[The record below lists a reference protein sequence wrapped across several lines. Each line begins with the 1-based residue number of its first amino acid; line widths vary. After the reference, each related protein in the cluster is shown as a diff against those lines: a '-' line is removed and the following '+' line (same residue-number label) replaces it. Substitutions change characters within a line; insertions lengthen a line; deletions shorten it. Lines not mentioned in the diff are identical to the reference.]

1 MKILRSLL
9 AVTATLSLASA
20 TRAAIIIDTTPANNR
35 ANMDA
40 QAGQTFTTG
49 ALGTDNLLDSI
60 TIITASLISGTDPVG
75 PFTLKLFTDTDG
87 DFETWDPGTEVAA
100 STNTASLT
108 PAGNQPVTFNFALE
122 TLSDNTV
129 YVMSFNNG
137 TSDHA
142 AFRAGITNAA
152 GVVLTDGA
160 LFSSGTQPFGGAYD
174 VSFQVNAVPEPATAA
189 LALLPL
195 ATAAAFLRR
204 RQLRT
209 RICRSENLAP
219 ERV

>member
-20 TRAAIIIDTTPANNR
+20 TQAAIIIDTTPANNQ
-35 ANMDA
+35 ANLA
-40 QAGQTFTTG
+40 APAGQTFTT
-49 ALGTDNLLDSI
+49 ATLGTNNLLDSI
-60 TIITASLISGTDPVG
+60 TIITASLVGAGDPIG

-87 DFETWDPGTEVAA
+87 NFATWDPGTEVAA
-100 STNTASLT
+100 STNSASL
-108 PAGNQPVTFNFALE
+108 PAGNQSVTFNFALD
-122 TLSDNTV
+122 TLSDSTV
-129 YVMSFNNG
+129 YAMSFSSG
-137 TSDHA
+137 GSDNV

-160 LFSSGTQPFGGAYD
+160 LFSSGTQPFAGTYD
-174 VSFQVNAVPEPATAA
+174 LSFQVNAVPEPATAS

-195 ATAAAFLRR
+195 VTAAAFLRR

>member
-20 TRAAIIIDTTPANNR
+20 TQAAIIIDTTPANNQ
-35 ANMDA
+35 ANLA
-40 QAGQTFTTG
+40 APAGQTFTT
-49 ALGTDNLLDSI
+49 ATLGTNNLLDSI
-60 TIITASLISGTDPVG
+60 TIITASLVGAGDPIG

-87 DFETWDPGTEVAA
+87 NFATWDPGTEVAA
-100 STNTASLT
+100 STNSASL
-108 PAGNQPVTFNFALE
+108 PAGNQSVTFNFALD
-122 TLSDNTV
+122 TLSDSTV
-129 YVMSFNNG
+129 YAMSFSSG
-137 TSDHA
+137 GSDNV
-142 AFRAGITNAA
+142 AFRAGLTNAN
-152 GVVLTDGA
+152 TISNGA
-160 LFSSGTQPFGGAYD
+160 LFSSGTQPFAGTFD
-174 VSFQVNAVPEPATAA
+174 LSFQVNAVPEPATAS

-195 ATAAAFLRR
+195 VTAAAFLRR

>member
-9 AVTATLSLASA
+9 AFTATLSLASA
-20 TRAAIIIDTTPANNR
+20 TQAAIIIDTTPANNR
-35 ANMDA
+35 ANMST

-49 ALGTDNLLDSI
+49 TLGTDNLLDSI
-60 TIITASLISGTDPVG
+60 TIITASLVGAGDPIG

-87 DFETWDPGTEVAA
+87 NFATWDPGTEVAA
-100 STNTASLT
+100 STNSASL
-108 PAGNQPVTFNFALE
+108 PAGNQSVTFNFALD
-122 TLSDNTV
+122 TLSDSTV
-129 YVMSFNNG
+129 YAMSFSSG
-137 TSDHA
+137 GSDNV
-142 AFRAGITNAA
+142 AFRAGLTNAN
-152 GVVLTDGA
+152 TISNGA
-160 LFSSGTQPFGGAYD
+160 LFSSGTQPFAGTYD
-174 VSFQVNAVPEPATAA
+174 LSFQVNAVPEPATAS

-195 ATAAAFLRR
+195 VTAAAFLRR

>member
-20 TRAAIIIDTTPANNR
+20 TQAAIIIDTTPANNQ
-35 ANMDA
+35 ANLA
-40 QAGQTFTTG
+40 APAGQTFTT
-49 ALGTDNLLDSI
+49 ATLGTNNLLDSI
-60 TIITASLISGTDPVG
+60 TIITASLVGAGDPIG

-87 DFETWDPGTEVAA
+87 NFATWDPGTEVAA
-100 STNTASLT
+100 STNSASL
-108 PAGNQPVTFNFALE
+108 PAGNQSVTFNFALD
-122 TLSDNTV
+122 TLSDSTV
-129 YVMSFNNG
+129 YAMSFSSG
-137 TSDHA
+137 GSDNV
-142 AFRAGITNAA
+142 AFRAGLTNAN
-152 GVVLTDGA
+152 TISNGA
-160 LFSSGTQPFGGAYD
+160 LFSSGTQPFAGTYD
-174 VSFQVNAVPEPATAA
+174 LSFQVNAVPEPATAS

-195 ATAAAFLRR
+195 VTAAAFLRR

>member
-20 TRAAIIIDTTPANNR
+20 TQAAIIIDTTPANNQ
-35 ANMDA
+35 ANLA
-40 QAGQTFTTG
+40 APAGQTFTT
-49 ALGTDNLLDSI
+49 ATLGTNNLLDSI
-60 TIITASLISGTDPVG
+60 TIITASTVGGGDPIG

-87 DFETWDPGTEVAA
+87 NFATWDPGTEVAA
-100 STNTASLT
+100 STNSASL
-108 PAGNQPVTFNFALE
+108 PAGNQSVTFNFALE
-122 TLSDNTV
+122 TLSDSTV
-129 YVMSFNNG
+129 YAMSFSSG
-137 TSDHA
+137 GSDNV
-142 AFRAGITNAA
+142 AFRAGLTNAN
-152 GVVLTDGA
+152 TISNGA
-160 LFSSGTQPFGGAYD
+160 LFSSGTQPFAGTYD
-174 VSFQVNAVPEPATAA
+174 LSFQVNAVPEPATAS

-195 ATAAAFLRR
+195 VTAAAFLRR

>member
-20 TRAAIIIDTTPANNR
+20 TQAAIIIDTTPANNQ
-35 ANMDA
+35 ANLA
-40 QAGQTFTTG
+40 APAGQTFTT
-49 ALGTDNLLDSI
+49 ATLGTNNLLDSI
-60 TIITASLISGTDPVG
+60 TIITASLVGAGDPIG

-87 DFETWDPGTEVAA
+87 NFATWDPGTEVAA
-100 STNTASLT
+100 STNSASL
-108 PAGNQPVTFNFALE
+108 PAGNQSVTFNFALD
-122 TLSDNTV
+122 TLSDSTV
-129 YVMSFNNG
+129 YVMSFSSG
-137 TSDHA
+137 GSDNV
-142 AFRAGITNAA
+142 AFRAGLTNAN
-152 GVVLTDGA
+152 TISNGA
-160 LFSSGTQPFGGAYD
+160 LFSSGTQPFAGTYD
-174 VSFQVNAVPEPATAA
+174 LSFQVNAVPEPATAS

-195 ATAAAFLRR
+195 VTAAAFLRR

>member
-20 TRAAIIIDTTPANNR
+20 TQAAIIIDTTPANNQ
-35 ANMDA
+35 ANLA
-40 QAGQTFTTG
+40 APAGQTFTT
-49 ALGTDNLLDSI
+49 ATLGTNNLLDSI
-60 TIITASLISGTDPVG
+60 TIITASTVGGGDPIG

-87 DFETWDPGTEVAA
+87 NFATWDPGTEVAA
-100 STNTASLT
+100 STNSASL
-108 PAGNQPVTFNFALE
+108 PAGNQSVTFNFALD
-122 TLSDNTV
+122 TLSDSTV
-129 YVMSFNNG
+129 YAMSFSSG
-137 TSDHA
+137 GSDNV
-142 AFRAGITNAA
+142 AFRAGLTNAN
-152 GVVLTDGA
+152 TISNGA
-160 LFSSGTQPFGGAYD
+160 LFSSGTQPFAGTYD
-174 VSFQVNAVPEPATAA
+174 LSFQVNAVPEPATAS

-195 ATAAAFLRR
+195 VTAAAFLRR

>member
-20 TRAAIIIDTTPANNR
+20 TQAAIIIDTTPANNR
-35 ANMDA
+35 ANMST

-49 ALGTDNLLDSI
+49 TLGTDNLLDSI
-60 TIITASLISGTDPVG
+60 TIITASLVGAGDPIG

-87 DFETWDPGTEVAA
+87 NFATWDPGTEVAA
-100 STNTASLT
+100 STNSASL
-108 PAGNQPVTFNFALE
+108 PAGNQSVTFNFALD
-122 TLSDNTV
+122 TLSDSTV
-129 YVMSFNNG
+129 YAMSFSSG
-137 TSDHA
+137 GSDNV
-142 AFRAGITNAA
+142 AFRAGLTNAN
-152 GVVLTDGA
+152 TISNGA
-160 LFSSGTQPFGGAYD
+160 LFSSGTQPFAGTFD
-174 VSFQVNAVPEPATAA
+174 LSFQVNAVPEPATAS

-195 ATAAAFLRR
+195 VTAAAFLRR

>member
-9 AVTATLSLASA
+9 AFTATLSLASA
-20 TRAAIIIDTTPANNR
+20 TQAAIIIDTTPANNR
-35 ANMDA
+35 ANMST

-49 ALGTDNLLDSI
+49 TLGTDNLLDSI
-60 TIITASLISGTDPVG
+60 TIITASLVGAGDPIG

-87 DFETWDPGTEVAA
+87 NFATWDPGTEVAA
-100 STNTASLT
+100 STNSASL
-108 PAGNQPVTFNFALE
+108 PAGNQSVTFNFALD
-122 TLSDNTV
+122 TLSDSTV

-160 LFSSGTQPFGGAYD
+160 LFSSGTQPFAGTYD
-174 VSFQVNAVPEPATAA
+174 LSFQVNAVPEPATAS

-195 ATAAAFLRR
+195 VTAAAFLRR

>member
-20 TRAAIIIDTTPANNR
+20 TQAAIIIDTTPANNR
-35 ANMDA
+35 ANTDA

-60 TIITASLISGTDPVG
+60 TIITASLVGAGDPIG

-87 DFETWDPGTEVAA
+87 NFATWDPGTEVAA
-100 STNTASLT
+100 STNSASL
-108 PAGNQPVTFNFALE
+108 PAGNQSVTFNFALD
-122 TLSDNTV
+122 TLSDSTV
-129 YVMSFNNG
+129 YAMSFSSG
-137 TSDHA
+137 GSDNV
-142 AFRAGITNAA
+142 AFRAGLTNAN
-152 GVVLTDGA
+152 TISNGA
-160 LFSSGTQPFGGAYD
+160 LFSSGTQPFAGTFD
-174 VSFQVNAVPEPATAA
+174 LSFQVNAVPEPATAS
-189 LALLPL
+189 LALLSL
-195 ATAAAFLRR
+195 VTAAAFLRR

>member
-20 TRAAIIIDTTPANNR
+20 TQAAIIIDTTPANNQ
-35 ANMDA
+35 ANLA
-40 QAGQTFTTG
+40 APAGQTFTT
-49 ALGTDNLLDSI
+49 ATLGTNNLLDSI
-60 TIITASLISGTDPVG
+60 TIITASTVGGGDPIG

-87 DFETWDPGTEVAA
+87 NFTTWDPGTEVAA
-100 STNTASLT
+100 STNSASL
-108 PAGNQPVTFNFALE
+108 PAGNQSVTFNFALE
-122 TLSDNTV
+122 TLSDSTV
-129 YVMSFNNG
+129 YAMSFSSG
-137 TSDHA
+137 GSDNV
-142 AFRAGITNAA
+142 AFRAGLTNAN
-152 GVVLTDGA
+152 TISNGA
-160 LFSSGTQPFGGAYD
+160 LFSSGTQPFAGTYD
-174 VSFQVNAVPEPATAA
+174 LSFQVNAVPEPATAS

-195 ATAAAFLRR
+195 VTAAAFLRR

>member
-20 TRAAIIIDTTPANNR
+20 TQAAIIIDTTPANNQ
-35 ANMDA
+35 ANLSA
-40 QAGQTFTTG
+40 QAGQTFTT
-49 ALGTDNLLDSI
+49 ATLGTNNLLDSI
-60 TIITASLISGTDPVG
+60 TIITASLVGAGDPIG

-87 DFETWDPGTEVAA
+87 NFATWDPGTEVAA
-100 STNTASLT
+100 STNSASL
-108 PAGNQPVTFNFALE
+108 PAGNQSVTFNFALD
-122 TLSDNTV
+122 TLSDSTV
-129 YVMSFNNG
+129 YAMSFSSG
-137 TSDHA
+137 GSDNV
-142 AFRAGITNAA
+142 AFRAGLTNAN
-152 GVVLTDGA
+152 TISNGA
-160 LFSSGTQPFGGAYD
+160 LFSSGTQPFAGTFD
-174 VSFQVNAVPEPATAA
+174 LSFQVNAVPEPATAS

-195 ATAAAFLRR
+195 VTAAAFLRR